1 MANNLK
7 RKRINYIALII
18 SIGFAASSL
27 FHSFQG
33 FILHRGY
40 PYNTFLFRP
49 EARFSDF
56 FQIIRQSREISYLPF
71 VNILIY
77 LFEFLGAQTSFF
89 IFAASSIILLF
100 LINRRELLYSLIFTF
115 LTYPVLF
122 ALDRGNIEILVFFLL
137 YFFLDF
143 FRRGKNL
150 LSALFLAGAISIKLF
165 PAVFL
170 ILFLAERKFREI
182 FYTLGL
188 VLVFNLA
195 ALLTFKEGIISRLQ
209 VQMEN
214 IRNYGHV
221 YQLGDLGLPF
231 GHSLWGLFKESI
243 YNLKGYS
250 QSGEL
255 IRQSYNVY
263 PFVALLLF
271 LFVTLYIIFI
281 EKEFW
286 KKVLLIVISMNLLPY
301 VSPDYKLLYFFIPL
315 YLFINSRKKDRYDMI
330 YIVLFALLL
339 IPKSYLQGKTT
350 DISISVILNPLIM
363 MVLAGLVI
371 ISGIRQK
378 KLSPAPHN
386 DERLS
391 AVRPDR

>member
-1 MANNLK
+1 MNKLK
-7 RKRINYIALII
+7 ERRIRYIALIVI
-18 SIGFAASSL
+18 LGFAASFL
-27 FHSFQG
+27 YHAYYQG
-33 FILHRGY
+33 FVLHKGY

-77 LFEFLGAQTSFF
+77 LFELLGVQTSFF

-100 LINRRELLYSLIFTF
+100 LINRRELLYSLITF
-115 LTYPVLF
+115 LSYPVLF

-143 FRRGKNL
+143 FRRRKNF

-214 IRNYGHV
+214 IRNYGNV

-231 GHSLWGLFKESI
+231 GHSLWGLIKEI
-243 YNLKGYS
+243 VYNLKGYS
-250 QSGEL
+250 QSAPV
-255 IRQSYNVY
+255 IRDLYGIY
-263 PFVALLLF
+263 PYIAGFILTF
-271 LFVTLYIIFI
+271 FSLYIIFK
-281 EKEFW
+281 EKELW
-286 KKVLLIVISMNLLPY
+286 KKVLLLVISMDLLPF
-301 VSPDYKLLYFFIPL
+301 VSPDYKLLHFFLPL
-315 YLFINSRKKDRYDMI
+315 FLFVNSKKERREILYV
-330 YIVLFALLL
+330 VLFALLL

-350 DISISVILNPLIM
+350 DISIAVILNPLIM

-371 ISGIRQK
+371 ISGIKHKRT
-378 KLSPAPHN
+378 LSGV
-386 DERLS
+386 L
-391 AVRPDR
+391 